1 MTMGFICGTPMLP
14 KSDENHIVCFV
25 AYEVA
30 IYSTSIDDITI
41 EDCILLFQLTTP
53 FPNKKT

>member
-1 MTMGFICGTPMLP
+1 MFPT
-14 KSDENHIVCFV
+14 SDENHIACLV

-41 EDCILLFQLTTP
+41 
-53 FPNKKT
+53 KV